1 MAPGGKPLEGVD
13 APKVTA
19 WLEANIDG
27 VEGPFEFAFISGG
40 RSNLTFGVTDA
51 KGRQLVLRR
60 PPISHVLA
68 TAHDM
73 GREHRIIS
81 ALAGTDVPVP
91 TALGFCEDVE
101 VNGAPF
107 YVMDFVDGLVL
118 RSPDLAERH
127 LSEEQRRTA
136 AEDLVD
142 VLVAIHAVDPSA
154 VGLGDL
160 GRPEGYIERQ
170 LKRWYRQFQGS
181 QEQATAAGAGRPA
194 PVVHE
199 VHDLLAASVPEQRE
213 VTIAHGDYR
222 LDNTIVGDDGKLRA
236 VLDWELCTLGDP
248 LADLGTLMVYYP
260 DSTDVRPG
268 RPMATTSLPG
278 FPTRTELAARYAER
292 SGRDTTDLAYY
303 TAFGHWRLA
312 CIIEGVYARYAAGA
326 MGADGVASA
335 ELFGGQVLHRAGL
348 AKEILQQ
355 GDAAS

>member
-1 MAPGGKPLEGVD
+1 MEGIDVER
-13 APKVTA
+13 VTA
-19 WLEANIDG
+19 WLVDHIEG
-27 VEGPFEFAFISGG
+27 VQAPFDFAFISGG

-51 KGRQLVLRR
+51 KGRHLVLRR

-73 GREHRIIS
+73 GREHRIIT
-81 ALAGTDVPVP
+81 ALAPTDVPVP
-91 TALGFCEDVE
+91 AALGICTDVD
-101 VNGAPF
+101 VNEAPF

-127 LSEEQRRTA
+127 LTEEQRGA
-136 AEDLVD
+136 AANNLVD
-142 VLVAIHAVDPSA
+142 VLVAIHAVDPSS

-181 QEQATAAGAGRPA
+181 QEQATLAGAGRPV
-194 PVVHE
+194 PEVHE
-199 VHDLLAASVPEQRE
+199 VHDLLAARVPVQRE

-222 LDNTIVGDDGKLRA
+222 LDNTIVGFDAKVAA

-248 LADLGTLMVYYP
+248 LADLGTLMIYYP
-260 DSTDVRPG
+260 DSTELRAG
-268 RPMATTSLPG
+268 RPPATTQLPG
-278 FPTRTELAARYAER
+278 FPTRAELAERYATR
-292 SGRDTTDLAYY
+292 SGRDISDLAYF

-326 MGADGVASA
+326 MGAEGVKSA
-335 ELFGGQVLHRAGL
+335 EAFGGQVLHRAGL
-348 AKEILQQ
+348 AKSILQ
-355 GDAAS
+355 GDGVA

>member
-1 MAPGGKPLEGVD
+1 MAAKPLEGVD
-13 APKVTA
+13 VPRVSE
-19 WLEANIDG
+19 WLEANVAG
-27 VEGPFEFAFISGG
+27 VAGPFEFGFISGG
-40 RSNLTFGVTDA
+40 RSNLTFSVTDA
-51 KGRQLVLRR
+51 NDRKLVLRR

-81 ALAGTDVPVP
+81 ALAPTDVPVP
-91 TALGFCEDVE
+91 KAVGFCEDVE

-118 RSPDLAERH
+118 RTPDLAEQH
-127 LSEEQRRTA
+127 LSEDQRRTA
-136 AEDLVD
+136 GENLVD
-142 VLVAIHAVDPSA
+142 VLVAIHAVDPAA

-199 VHDLLAASVPEQRE
+199 VHELLAARVPEQKE
-213 VTIAHGDYR
+213 VAIAHGDYR
-222 LDNTIVGDDGKLRA
+222 LDNTVVGFDGKVAA

-268 RPMATTSLPG
+268 RPVATTSLPG
-278 FPTRTELAARYAER
+278 FPTRTELADRYAAQ
-292 SGRDTTDLAYY
+292 SGRDIADLDYY

-326 MGADGVASA
+326 MGADGVKGA
-335 ELFGGQVLHRAGL
+335 ELFGSQTLHRAGL
-348 AKEILQQ
+348 AKEILEK
-355 GDAAS
+355 A

>member
-1 MAPGGKPLEGVD
+1 MAPGGKPLEGID
-13 APKVTA
+13 ASKVTA
-19 WLEANIDG
+19 WLEANIAD
-27 VEGPFEFAFISGG
+27 VTAPFEFSFISGG

-51 KGRQLVLRR
+51 KGRKLVLRR

-91 TALGFCEDVE
+91 AALGICQDVE

-118 RSPDLAERH
+118 RSPDLAEQH
-127 LSEEQRRTA
+127 LSEEQRRVA
-136 AEDLVD
+136 SEDLVD
-142 VLVAIHAVDPSA
+142 VLVAIHAVDPAS

-170 LKRWYRQFQGS
+170 LKRWYGQFQGS

-194 PVVHE
+194 PVVHG
-199 VHDLLAASVPEQRE
+199 VHELRAARVPTQKEG
-213 VTIAHGDYR
+213 TIAHGDYR
-222 LDNTIVGDDGKLRA
+222 LDNTIVGFDGRIAA

-260 DSTDVRPG
+260 DRTDVRPG

-278 FPTRTELAARYAER
+278 FLSREELAARYAER
-292 SGRDTTDLAYY
+292 SGRDTADLDYY

-326 MGADGVASA
+326 MGADGVKSA

-348 AKEILQQ
+348 AKEILTK
-355 GDAAS
+355 GAAA

>member
-1 MAPGGKPLEGVD
+1 MEGIDVER
-13 APKVTA
+13 VTA
-19 WLEANIDG
+19 WLAGNVDAVEA
-27 VEGPFEFAFISGG
+27 PFEFEFISGG

-51 KGRQLVLRR
+51 KGRKLVLRR

-81 ALAGTDVPVP
+81 ALASTDVPVP
-91 TALGFCEDVE
+91 AAVGFCEDPA

-127 LSEEQRRTA
+127 LTEEQRRTA
-136 AEDLVD
+136 GNDLVD
-142 VLVAIHAVDPSA
+142 VLVGIHAVDPAA

-160 GRPEGYIERQ
+160 GRPDGYVERQ
-170 LKRWYRQFQGS
+170 LRRWYRQFQSS
-181 QEQATAAGAGRPA
+181 QEQATAAGAGREVPA
-194 PVVHE
+194 VHE
-199 VHDLLAASVPEQRE
+199 VHELLTTRIPAQRE
-213 VTIAHGDYR
+213 VAIAHGDYR
-222 LDNTIVGDDGKLRA
+222 LDNTIVGYDGRLQA

-260 DSTDVRPG
+260 DRTDVRPG
-268 RPMATTSLPG
+268 RPIATTSLPG
-278 FPTRTELAARYAER
+278 FPTRDELVARYAER
-292 SGRDTTDLAYY
+292 SGRDTAELDYY

-312 CIIEGVYARYAAGA
+312 CIVEGVYARYAAGA
-326 MGADGVASA
+326 MGADGVRSA

-348 AKEILQQ
+348 AKEILEK
-355 GDAAS
+355 GSR